1 MPSTLMNFDVASETW
16 ALAKVILID
25 VILAGDNAIVVA
37 MAVTGVAAASKN
49 RVIFYGV
56 GIAVLL
62 RIGFALVAT
71 RMLALVGLTFAGGL
85 LLLWVAWK
93 LYREIRS
100 NAPSPDTDNAGGP
113 NSAPRKSIRQAI
125 THLII
130 ADVSMSLDNVLAV
143 AGAANDHLVALV
155 VGLVLSIGLMGTAA
169 SLIANYLTRWR
180 WLTYAGLAI
189 IVFVAIDMIWRGVT
203 QIACSGI
210 APMMCEKGMAG

>member
-1 MPSTLMNFDVASETW
+1 MPSTMMNFDVASETW

-25 VILAGDNAIVVA
+25 VILASDNAIVVA

-100 NAPSPDTDNAGGP
+100 NAPSLDGNDPDHNGG
-113 NSAPRKSIRQAI
+113 APRKSVRQAI

-169 SLIANYLTRWR
+169 SFIANYLTRWR
-180 WLTYAGLAI
+180 WLTYAGLAV
-189 IVFVAIDMIWRGVT
+189 IVLVAVDMIWRGVT